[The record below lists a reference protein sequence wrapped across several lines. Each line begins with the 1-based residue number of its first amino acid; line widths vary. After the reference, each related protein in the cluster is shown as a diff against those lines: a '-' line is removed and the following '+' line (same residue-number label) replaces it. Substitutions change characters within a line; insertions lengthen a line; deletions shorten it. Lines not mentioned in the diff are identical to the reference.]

1 MSERLVMVAMHARP
15 RVWEV
20 LSERMCELAP
30 LLEHIETA
38 ALERR
43 ATTDDGTVH
52 CTHRWRARPNV
63 PGILAQ
69 HIDQGLL
76 EWTTD
81 TEWRPAD
88 YASRWVV
95 RPRSMKGAALC
106 EGTLVLFPPSGA
118 RAHGSSL
125 SWPLSRGN
133 RRQAGAPSPAP
144 SCRHT
149 SASSLTRQGD
159 CSTRTRQRR
168 WLERRQRAP
177 RLAREEFDSAPGQRA
192 VGHRFRA
199 RLVHQVQAE

>member
-43 ATTDDGTVH
+43 LTTDDGTVH

-106 EGTLVLFPPSGA
+106 EGTLVLFPAIGGKGTRIELELAVVARQPSAGWSAITSTILSTHFRKLVDAAGRLLDKNASAALAGTPPA
-118 RAHGSSL
+118 R
-125 SWPLSRGN
+125 
-133 RRQAGAPSPAP
+133 PAP
-144 SCRHT
+144 S
-149 SASSLTRQGD
+149 
-159 CSTRTRQRR
+159 
-168 WLERRQRAP
+168 
-177 RLAREEFDSAPGQRA
+177 ARG
-192 VGHRFRA
+192 V
-199 RLVHQVQAE
+199 